1 MARGKGGGGMG
12 IGDLSAFFM
21 IMLMVGVFSAIGLK
35 ILSDIRIEVGEETDA
50 GGAINKTIEAYNT
63 ALTWLGLIALVFSA
77 ALLIVIL
84 MRAFSGG
91 GRVV

>member
-1 MARGKGGGGMG
+1 MARGKGGLS

-21 IMLMVGVFSAIGLK
+21 VLLICGVLSGVGLFF
-35 ILSDIRIEVGEETDA
+35 LSSLRDSFVYEGNESVHEG
-50 GGAINKTIEAYNT
+50 INKTIEAYNT